1 MCTIS
6 LSLAKPGKA
15 MPGPYSSLMVLRRRA
30 SRSGAGRAVRGRK
43 TQDSADIALIQRL
56 TSNCQERIRQLVV
69 FTRDR
74 VPSCIAR
81 LGCGGGA
88 EKRNLLAPSPR
99 CCMQRR
105 ATTAYRLPVPL
116 GTPPLLNVW
125 RLEPVKLPRARVTP
139 HTGQPASHVSTQAWS
154 ARMAYRRSP
163 DSAEARRPGKD

>member
-1 MCTIS
+1 MCRGGPGGG
-6 LSLAKPGKA
+6 KPSSPGAACSTVAMALRGSSFPRPPRKA
-15 MPGPYSSLMVLRRRA
+15 RDTHTSWVGIR
-30 SRSGAGRAVRGRK
+30 SRCV
-43 TQDSADIALIQRL
+43 
-56 TSNCQERIRQLVV
+56 CV
-69 FTRDR
+69 
-74 VPSCIAR
+74 AR
-81 LGCGGGA
+81 LAGGGA

-99 CCMQRR
+99 CCKQRR

-163 DSAEARRPGKD
+163 DSAEARRPGED